1 MPNDMAEAD
10 LGLRNYII
18 GGVDGF
24 NFVMQEDKNKEDD
37 DFVVL

>member
-1 MPNDMAEAD
+1 MAQAD

-18 GGVDGF
+18 GGIDGF
-24 NFVMQEDKNKEDD
+24 NFVMQDEKTQED